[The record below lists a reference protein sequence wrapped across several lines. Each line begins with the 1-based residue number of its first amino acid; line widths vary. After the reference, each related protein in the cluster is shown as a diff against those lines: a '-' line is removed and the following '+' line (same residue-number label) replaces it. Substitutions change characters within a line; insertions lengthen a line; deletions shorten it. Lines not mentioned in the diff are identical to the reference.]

1 LSSFE
6 IEEVRDIDAVWADL
20 CELFLGLYRHQ
31 EAYSPPLVS
40 DWQRRWR
47 TYLSNGQE
55 RLILLGRVE
64 GSAAGMMNT
73 RIQRSSGVY
82 DEMFGFVEDA
92 YVDPAHR
99 GSGLAQAMLQ
109 RTEAWCYGK
118 AVDYLRLSVHAQ
130 NELGRHFWD
139 KSGFEPMLEIVSKTL
154 TGAQS

>member
-1 LSSFE
+1 LSRFE
-6 IEEVRDIDAVWADL
+6 IEEVRDIDAVWVEL
-20 CELFLGLYRHQ
+20 CELFIGLYRHH
-31 EAYSPPLVS
+31 EPYSPPLVA

-47 TYLSNGQE
+47 NYLSNGQE
-55 RLILLGRVE
+55 RLILLGRVDDV
-64 GSAAGMMNT
+64 AVGMMNT

-109 RTEAWCYGK
+109 RTETWCYGK
-118 AVDYLRLSVHAQ
+118 AVDYLRLSVHTQ

-139 KSGFEPMLEIVSKTL
+139 RSGFEPMMHIVTKTL